1 MNIKVAI
8 TIHTHTHT
16 HAAIY
21 IFWHLLYTQTGRRTE
36 KESDPHNLALDMYP
50 KDTHCAEF
58 LPRCNAKHLFDG
70 QLEICLPFAIR
81 FSHLLF
87 PQQ

>member
-1 MNIKVAI
+1 MSIKVAI
-8 TIHTHTHT
+8 TIHTHTQRHT
-16 HAAIY
+16 HAY
-21 IFWHLLYTQTGRRTE
+21 FGTCYTHRQTGRRT
-36 KESDPHNLALDMYP
+36 ESDPHNLALDMYP

-58 LPRCNAKHLFDG
+58 LPRCKAKHLFDG

-81 FSHLLF
+81 FSHLVF